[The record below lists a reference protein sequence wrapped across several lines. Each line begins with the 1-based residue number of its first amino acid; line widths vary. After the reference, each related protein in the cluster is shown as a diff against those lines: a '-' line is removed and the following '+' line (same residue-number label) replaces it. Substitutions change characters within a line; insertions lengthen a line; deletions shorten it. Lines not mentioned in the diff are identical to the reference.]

1 MLLPFS
7 VNIRNLSE
15 LAKMFGFVTPRE
27 VHPACAGIYLKPQ
40 HQAQARVKER
50 LAEEPPFNILH

>member
-1 MLLPFS
+1 MLLPFN
-7 VNIRNLSE
+7 VNIRSLSDF
-15 LAKMFGFVTPRE
+15 AKMLGFVTPRE
-27 VHPACAGIYLKPQ
+27 VHPACAGVYLKPQ

>member
-7 VNIRNLSE
+7 VNIRSLSE

-27 VHPACAGIYLKPQ
+27 VHPAYAGIRLAPQ
-40 HQAQARVKER
+40 HQTQARVKEQIT
-50 LAEEPPFNILH
+50 EEPPFNTLH